1 MKGAE
6 SAISAATTE
15 TVRRKLRQI
24 ETQHS
29 ARVLFAVESGSRA
42 WGFPSPDSDYDIRF
56 VYRHERDWYL
66 SLVDRRDV
74 IELPLD
80 EDGHDISG
88 WDLRKAL
95 QLFMKSNPPLYE
107 WLVSPH
113 VYLQAGDLAPVLREI
128 AVRRY
133 SRQGMGWHYFSMA
146 RRTHHTHFVGKSQVS
161 LKKYFYVIRPLC
173 ALLWLQRRQGLPPM
187 NLQALLAGLDLPNEV
202 RLAID
207 RLLEAKRRT
216 SEMGKDSP
224 VQVLEDWIASR
235 LSDETQV
242 TALPASEE
250 GTISDLEALFR
261 RTIEQPLA

>member
-1 MKGAE
+1 MEGADP
-6 SAISAATTE
+6 AISAATAE
-15 TVRRKLRQI
+15 TVRHKLRQI
-24 ETQHS
+24 ETQHDV
-29 ARVLFAVESGSRA
+29 RVLFAIESGSRA
-42 WGFPSPDSDYDIRF
+42 WGFPSPDSDYDVRF

-80 EDGHDISG
+80 DDGHDISG

-113 VYLQAGDLAPVLREI
+113 VYLQAGDLAAVLLEI

-133 SRQGMGWHYFSMA
+133 SRQGMGWHYFNMA
-146 RRTHHTHFVGKSQVS
+146 RKTHQTHFVGKSEVS

-173 ALLWLQRRQGLPPM
+173 ALLWLRQRQSLPPM
-187 NLQALLAGLDLPNEV
+187 NLQDLLGGLHLPNDV
-202 RLAID
+202 SSAID
-207 RLLEAKRRT
+207 RLLVAKARR
-216 SEMGKDSP
+216 SEMGKESP
-224 VQVLEDWIASR
+224 IPVLEDWIGSR
-235 LSDETQV
+235 LADEALLTE
-242 TALPASEE
+242 LPAPGE

-261 RTIEQPLA
+261 RTIEPPFA

>member
-1 MKGAE
+1 MGGAD
-6 SAISAATTE
+6 STISAATTE

-24 ETQHS
+24 ETQHEV
-29 ARVLFAVESGSRA
+29 RVLFAVESGSRA
-42 WGFPSPDSDYDIRF
+42 WGFPSPDSDYDVRF
-56 VYRHERDWYL
+56 VYRHERYWYM

-113 VYLQAGDLAPVLREI
+113 VYLQAGDLAAVLREV

-133 SRQGMGWHYFSMA
+133 SRQGMGWHYLNMA
-146 RRTHHTHFVGKSQVS
+146 RRTHQAHFVGKSQVS

-173 ALLWLQRRQGLPPM
+173 ALLWLQQCRDLPPM
-187 NLQALLAGLDLPNEV
+187 NLQALLARLDLPNEV

-216 SEMGKDSP
+216 SEMGKDPPYRCWRIGS
-224 VQVLEDWIASR
+224 VR
-235 LSDETQV
+235 
-242 TALPASEE
+242 
-250 GTISDLEALFR
+250 G
-261 RTIEQPLA
+261 